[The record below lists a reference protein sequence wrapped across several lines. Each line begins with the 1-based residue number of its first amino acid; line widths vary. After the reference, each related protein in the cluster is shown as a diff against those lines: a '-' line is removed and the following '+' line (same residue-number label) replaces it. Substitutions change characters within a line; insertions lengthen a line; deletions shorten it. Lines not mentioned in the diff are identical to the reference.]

1 MRVLVTG
8 VAGFIGSHLAERL
21 LHEGHEVVGIDAFL
35 GANTTRGWE
44 RNLERLR
51 GRRAFSFHNAD
62 LRTADLLPIVAD
74 CDALV
79 HEAAVAGLARSWD
92 DLELYASCNLLAL
105 GRLLDAVRRVGLQ
118 RFVHIS
124 TSSVYGRNAVGDET
138 LPTRPTSPYG
148 ITKLAAE
155 QLVLAYVEAFG
166 LPAIILR
173 YFSIYGPRQRPDMAY
188 HIFIEAMLDGR
199 PIQIHG
205 DGQQSRSNTF
215 VSDCVDATVLAL
227 SGGDTGAI
235 YNIGGNET
243 IALIEAVNMIASLL
257 DLNPRISFLPEQP
270 GDQRATRATTAKARA
285 AFGWKP
291 RVSYAEGL
299 AAQVAWHRVVRRE
312 GDVRERTDEQ

>member
-173 YFSIYGPRQRPDMAY
+173 YFSIYGPRQRPTWRTTSSSRRCWTAVRSRFMATDNSPAR
-188 HIFIEAMLDGR
+188 ILLS
-199 PIQIHG
+199 P
-205 DGQQSRSNTF
+205 
-215 VSDCVDATVLAL
+215 TVLTPL
-227 SGGDTGAI
+227 S
-235 YNIGGNET
+235 
-243 IALIEAVNMIASLL
+243 S
-257 DLNPRISFLPEQP
+257 P
-270 GDQRATRATTAKARA
+270 
-285 AFGWKP
+285 
-291 RVSYAEGL
+291 
-299 AAQVAWHRVVRRE
+299 
-312 GDVRERTDEQ
+312 